1 MKKTIIL
8 LAVLLA
14 VISFGL
20 QAKTGKAA
28 KLETNLKQ
36 WEQFRWQGIVQVESS
51 AFSLRKNFVLAKNEE
66 ALRMDVL
73 DSGVLG
79 LQAKPLVTI
88 YMKDRIELEAP
99 AIKQLAGIDPNWF
112 LPPGALKGM
121 INFTDSLRS
130 RSSEIISKRKLELDA
145 ALFTFDKNYRLSSI
159 KSDLTGLELN
169 ISYNRRNQPTKV
181 IIKRRDERLAELQIN
196 EQKYGKI
203 DIQPLVSEP
212 DAIAEIEPP
221 EDIIPVQG
229 KLFVLDLDD
238 LEQMDLKS
246 LLDSLKIGDKKLKDF
261 NVDSLRIYLKEFDHK
276 ELPAW
281 LDSLK
286 FNLKELEQYDWKELL
301 DKLDLSE
308 LKLDELNLDSLK
320 LDLKEQEQLDLQEL
334 LKKYNLDEK
343 TLEDLMKELKLED
356 MKLEE
361 LLQGI
366 DLKEL
371 NPEELLRQQP
381 EKL

>member
-8 LAVLLA
+8 LTVMLA

-20 QAKTGKAA
+20 QAKTSKVA
-28 KLETNLKQ
+28 KLENNLKQ

-88 YMKDRIELEAP
+88 YIKDRIELEAP
-99 AIKQLAGIDPNWF
+99 TIKQLAGIDPNWF

-121 INFTDSLRS
+121 INFTDSLRN

-145 ALFTFDKNYRLSSI
+145 ALFTFDKNYRLSNI
-159 KSDLTGLELN
+159 KSEMTSLELA
-169 ISYNRRNQPTKV
+169 ITYNRRNQPTKV

-203 DIQPLVSEP
+203 DIKPLVSEP
-212 DAIAEIEPP
+212 EAIAEIEPP
-221 EDIIPVQG
+221 EDLIPVQG

-246 LLDSLKIGDKKLKDF
+246 LLDSLKLSDKKLKDF
-261 NVDSLRIYLKEFDHK
+261 NVDSLKVYLKEFDHN

-286 FNLKELEQYDWKELL
+286 LDLKSLEQYDLKELL
-301 DKLDLSE
+301 DKLDLSD
-308 LKLDELNLDSLK
+308 LKLEELNLDSLK
-320 LDLKEQEQLDLQEL
+320 LDLKELEELDLQEL
-334 LKKYNLDEK
+334 LKDNKLDEK

-361 LLQGI
+361 LLQGL

-371 NPEELLRQQP
+371 NL
-381 EKL
+381 EKYLNSKSQSQ